1 MQRIGIVGIGNISK
15 LYLDNFTGIFKD
27 KVKVTSVTDTSFDR
41 AQKAADDYNVKAYK
55 SLDEMLESSDTDIIL
70 NITQP
75 KYHYELALA
84 AIKSGRHVYNEKPIC
99 IKRAEAEHLIK
110 TAEKKGVRIGCAPDT
125 FLGAGL
131 QTCRKL
137 IDDGSIGKPVAAT
150 AFIMDRG
157 PEHWHPSP
165 HFFYQEG
172 AGPMFDMGPYYLT
185 ALVSLLGHVVRICGS
200 AKISMPERTITSQQL
215 YGEKMKVEIPTHITG
230 ILDFANGA
238 VGNII
243 TSFDVYSHSLPCLE
257 IYGTE
262 GTLKIPDPNYFGGQ
276 VLYKKQREENWTD
289 VPLIS
294 NYTENVR
301 GLGIVDMAQA
311 IEENR
316 AHRVSA
322 QLAYHVLDIM
332 HGIHDASK
340 SGKYYKPK
348 SSCNRPAAL

>member
-15 LYLDNFTGIFKD
+15 LYLDNLTGMFKE
-27 KVKVTSVTDTSFDR
+27 KVKVTCVTDTSFEL
-41 AQKAADDYNVKAYK
+41 AQKAAENYNVKAYK
-55 SLDEMLESSDTDIIL
+55 SLAEMLDGSDTDIIL

-75 KYHYELALA
+75 KNHYNIALA
-84 AIKSGRHVYNEKPIC
+84 VLKSGRHVYNEKPIC
-99 IKRAEAEHLIK
+99 LKREEAQVLIK
-110 TAEKKGVRIGCAPDT
+110 TAAKKSLRVGCAPDT
-125 FLGAGL
+125 FLGAAL
-131 QTCRKL
+131 QTCRKF
-137 IDDGSIGKPVAAT
+137 IDNGNIGEPVAAT

-165 HFFYQEG
+165 YFFYQDG

-185 ALVSLLGHVVRICGS
+185 ALVSLLGPVERICGS
-200 AKISMPERTITSQQL
+200 ARISMPERTITSQQL
-215 YGEKMKVEIPTHITG
+215 YGEKMKVEVPTHIAG
-230 ILDFANGA
+230 ILDFANGT

-243 TSFDVYSHSLPCLE
+243 TSFDVYSHTLPCLE

-262 GTLKIPDPNYFGGQ
+262 GTLKIPDPNYFGGE
-276 VLYKKQREENWTD
+276 VLFKKQREENWSQI
-289 VPLIS
+289 PLIN

-301 GLGIVDMAQA
+301 GFGIVDMAQA

-340 SGKYYKPK
+340 SGKYYKLK
-348 SSCNRPAAL
+348 SSCPRPEAL